1 VRKLVRGVLFVGS
14 VGLAL
19 HLVLPQIPGLE
30 RSLRLVAGTS
40 HLLVGAAF
48 LAELLSE
55 LCYAELLRR
64 SVGAIFTAGSS
75 PSSRKLGR
83 WFMLRLTVTGYGAA
97 HVLPGGGATAAA
109 VTYSALRRKGYDPQ
123 SVGLA
128 LAAVS
133 VLVYGAL
140 GMLFSGSLIYMLLN
154 GDLGQVSTAASIFV
168 LALTLSVTMVAYA
181 AYRRPTF
188 AKNVAKKAAR
198 LIGCLPGGEGLWR
211 RARTWSARFISGLG
225 EEILT
230 TRRQLAARPTDA
242 PKLAALAL
250 GYWTFD
256 ALCLILMFDALGV
269 VADPLVLLVAY
280 CVATTIAAIPLTPGG
295 IGIFEVTMLY
305 SGLVPRPRYRSWG
318 TASSTSGYPYRSPP
332 FSTRHSDALDET
344 ASLPVSGGTRQILR
358 RNKWDQSLQIP
369 GVHRTPELGFRALI
383 GG

>member
-19 HLVLPQIPGLE
+19 HLVLPQIPGLA

-75 PSSRKLGR
+75 PSSRRLGR

-154 GDLGQVSTAASIFV
+154 GDLGQMSTAASIFG
-168 LALTLSVTMVAYA
+168 LALTVLVTLVAYA

-188 AKNVAKKAAR
+188 AKNVAKKGAR
-198 LIGCLPGGEGLWR
+198 LIGCLPGGEGLRR

-225 EEILT
+225 EEIRA
-230 TRRQLAARPTDA
+230 TRRQLAARPTEA

-250 GYWTFD
+250 GYWAFD

-295 IGIFEVTMLY
+295 IGIFEVTMLATLALLGIG
-305 SGLVPRPRYRSWG
+305 SEAAIPILGYRLFNFWLPIPLAAVFYPTLRRAG
-318 TASSTSGYPYRSPP
+318 RDRISTGQRRDAPDSPP
-332 FSTRHSDALDET
+332 
-344 ASLPVSGGTRQILR
+344 
-358 RNKWDQSLQIP
+358 
-369 GVHRTPELGFRALI
+369 
-383 GG
+383 

>member
-1 VRKLVRGVLFVGS
+1 VRRWVRGVLLVGS
-14 VGLAL
+14 IGLTL

-30 RSLRLVAGTS
+30 RSLRLVASTS
-40 HLLVGAAF
+40 HALVGAAF

-64 SVGAIFTAGSS
+64 SVGVTFTAGSS

-109 VTYSALRRKGYDPQ
+109 VTYGALRRKGYDPE

-140 GMLFSGSLIYMLLN
+140 GMLFSGSLIYMLLD
-154 GDLGQVSTAASIFV
+154 GDLGPVSTAASIFF
-168 LALTLSVTMVAYA
+168 LALTLSVTIVAYA

-188 AKNVAKKAAR
+188 AKNVAEKGAR
-198 LIGCLPGGEGLWR
+198 LTECLLGGEGLGR
-211 RARTWSARFISGLG
+211 RARTWSARFISRLG
-225 EEILT
+225 EEIRAA
-230 TRRQLAARPTDA
+230 RRQLAAQPAEA

-250 GYWTFD
+250 GYWAFD

-269 VADPLVLLVAY
+269 GADPFVLLVAY

-295 IGIFEVTMLY
+295 LGIFEVTMLATLALLGVG
-305 SGLVPRPRYRSWG
+305 SEAAIPILGYRLFNFWLPIPL
-318 TASSTSGYPYRSPP
+318 AVIFYP
-332 FSTRHSDALDET
+332 T
-344 ASLPVSGGTRQILR
+344 LR
-358 RNKWDQSLQIP
+358 RA
-369 GVHRTPELGFRALI
+369 G
-383 GG
+383 